1 MAKILVVEDD
11 KYTNEIIAN
20 FLIADGHKVINVM
33 NGRDALDSFDD
44 SVEAVILDIMLPDMN
59 GIDILDEIRKRNMEV
74 IIIILSAI
82 TDEITQLV
90 SYEKKVDEYVEKPFS
105 PALLVKKV
113 NTLIN
118 RIGKSTCRNVIEI
131 NGFKFDYDRY
141 IVEKEDRRIHL
152 TVKEMEIV
160 RLLYRNQGCV
170 LSREQILSGVWS
182 TEEDIIDRTI
192 DVHVR
197 NIRKKTFP
205 EIVET
210 IKGIG
215 YRLNQ
220 KNEK

>member
-11 KYTNEIIAN
+11 KYTNEIITN
-20 FLIADGHKVINVM
+20 FLKADGHEVINVM

-59 GIDILDEIRKRNMEV
+59 GIYILDEIRNKNMEV

-118 RIGKSTCRNVIEI
+118 RIGKSICRNVIEI

-141 IVEKEDRRIHL
+141 IVEKEDRRIRL

-160 RLLYRNQGCV
+160 RLLHRNQGCV
-170 LSREQILSGVWS
+170 LSREQILGGVWS

-205 EIVET
+205 EIIET

-215 YRLNQ
+215 YRLN
-220 KNEK
+220 E

>member
-1 MAKILVVEDD
+1 MAKILVIEDD
-11 KYTNEIIAN
+11 KYTNQIITN
-20 FLIADGHKVINVM
+20 FLKADGHKVVNVM
-33 NGRDALDSFDD
+33 NGRDAIVSFDD
-44 SVEAVILDIMLPDMN
+44 SYELVVLDIMLPDMN
-59 GIDILDEIRKRNMEV
+59 GIEILDTIRKKNKEV

-90 SYEKKVDEYVEKPFS
+90 SYEKKVDEYIEKPFS

-113 NTLIN
+113 DTLIN
-118 RIGKSTCRNVIEI
+118 RIGKSTYGKIIEI

-141 IVEKEDRRIHL
+141 VVEKEGRKIHM
-152 TVKEMEIV
+152 TVKEIEIV
-160 RLLYRNQGCV
+160 GLLYRNKGRV
-170 LSREQILSGVWS
+170 LSREQILSGVWGE
-182 TEEDIIDRTI
+182 EEDIIDRTI

-205 EIVET
+205 EIIET

-220 KNEK
+220 RNE